1 MRLQLSRPTDFISIL
16 QNLTEMTAR
25 SVQTPAKLRRQGSG
39 ISGGPAE
46 VLQEDRAS
54 SESLSPNPESQA
66 SSPVDDHRLSLQQP
80 QQWRRPYIQERAG
93 DGD

>member
-1 MRLQLSRPTDFISIL
+1 
-16 QNLTEMTAR
+16 MTAR

-39 ISGGPAE
+39 ISVGPAE